1 MTATATLTTDEQKVS
16 SLIDELL
23 AEFPP
28 RSTDGTTFLGAQ
40 FDKGLAWVHFEVG
53 NGGLGLN
60 PKLQRTINERLF
72 AAGAPNPVARNPI
85 GHGMCGPTVAVW
97 GSPEQKKRYLR
108 PLFTGEEVWCQLFSE
123 PGSGSDFAGLS
134 AKGIKDG
141 DEWIMNGQKVWT
153 TLAHLSRFGLLIV
166 RTDPEAVKHAGLTAF
181 VVDMQAPGV
190 EVRPL
195 YQITGEAEFNE
206 VYFTDVKVPSHEM
219 LGNIGDGWRVS
230 LTTLMNERVSIGGAI
245 PAKGSGP
252 IRDAL
257 KVWKDL
263 PEDRRD
269 PATKDE
275 LMSLWIRAEL
285 LRLTNIRASQN
296 RKMGD
301 PGPEGSIAKL
311 AMAEL
316 NKDVYS
322 FAVSMMGAEG
332 MLFPSGY
339 QMIRPEHAMGLENPQ
354 KAFLRSRANSIEGG
368 TSEVMRN
375 ILGERVL
382 GLPGDVRV
390 DRDVAWSKVPRN

>member
-1 MTATATLTTDEQKVS
+1 M
-16 SLIDELL
+16 
-23 AEFPP
+23 
-28 RSTDGTTFLGAQ
+28 
-40 FDKGLAWVHFEVG
+40 
-53 NGGLGLN
+53 
-60 PKLQRTINERLF
+60 
-72 AAGAPNPVARNPI
+72 
-85 GHGMCGPTVAVW
+85 
-97 GSPEQKKRYLR
+97 
-108 PLFTGEEVWCQLFSE
+108 
-123 PGSGSDFAGLS
+123 
-134 AKGIKDG
+134 
-141 DEWIMNGQKVWT
+141 
-153 TLAHLSRFGLLIV
+153 
-166 RTDPEAVKHAGLTAF
+166 TAF

-206 VYFTDVKVPSHEM
+206 VYFTDVRIPASEM
-219 LGNIGDGWRVS
+219 LGNVGDGWRVS

-245 PAKGSGP
+245 PGKGSGA
-252 IRDAL
+252 IRDAV
-257 KVWKDL
+257 KVWNSL
-263 PEDRRD
+263 PADRRD
-269 PATKDE
+269 PASRDE
-275 LMSLWIRAEL
+275 LMQLWVRAEL

-316 NKDVYS
+316 HKDIYS
-322 FAVSMMGAEG
+322 FAVSLMGADG

-390 DRDVAWSKVPRN
+390 DRDMAWSKVPRN

>member
-1 MTATATLTTDEQKVS
+1 MSTAVQTADEVRVNT
-16 SLIDELL
+16 LIDELL

-28 RSTDGTTFLGAQ
+28 TKTDPVTFLGAQ
-40 FDKGLAWVHFEVG
+40 YDKGLAWVHFAEG
-53 NGGLGLN
+53 QGGLGLN

-72 AAGAPNPVARNPI
+72 AAGAPNPVGRNPI

-97 GSPEQKKRYLR
+97 GSDAQKQRYLR

-134 AKGIKDG
+134 AKGVRDG
-141 DEWIMNGQKVWT
+141 GEWIVNGQKVWT
-153 TLAHLSRFGLLIV
+153 TLAHLSRWGLLIV

-206 VYFTDVKVPSHEM
+206 VYFTDVRISHDEM
-219 LGNIGDGWRVS
+219 LGNVGDGWRVS

-252 IRDAL
+252 IRDAV
-257 KVWKDL
+257 KAFKNSG
-263 PEDRRD
+263 PHN
-269 PATKDE
+269 PATRDE
-275 LMSLWIRAEL
+275 LMSLWTRAEL
-285 LRLTNIRASQN
+285 LRLTNIRASQM

-316 NKDVYS
+316 HKDIYS
-322 FAVSMMGAEG
+322 FTVSLLGAEG
-332 MLFPSGY
+332 MLFPGGFEK
-339 QMIRPEHAMGLENPQ
+339 IRPEHAMGNETPQ